1 MSFGTNI
8 EHISIMTTGKV
19 IVNVPQKFIFEADF
33 DDEGV
38 YFYQAYSHNIANW
51 AMEHQ
56 KLGGPE
62 FNPTR
67 MTWIKPS
74 LAWVLYRSGYARK
87 RNQERI
93 LKVKLS
99 HEVVAGKKLRT
110 AHHSSG
116 QKMEK

>member
-1 MSFGTNI
+1 MATR
-8 EHISIMTTGKV
+8 KV
-19 IVNVPQKFIFEADF
+19 IVNIPQEYVFEADF

-38 YFYQAYSHNIANW
+38 YFYQAYNHNIANW

-67 MTWIKPS
+67 ITWIKPS

-99 HEVVAGKKLRT
+99 HEIVAGKNLCTTTHCAKT
-110 AHHSSG
+110 G
-116 QKMEK
+116 KIMQ